1 MFSKWSAL
9 PLRIVHDSRNKTI
22 TIGQLRNA
30 GGITTHVSAYIFDR
44 SPPPILWR
52 CFCLQARSSRPLV
65 LDRSQASHRY
75 IFAKARCFIIWIFFA
90 LGLALFGVI
99 AWPSLCTRMAQ
110 ARWGGVTGINWECK
124 AAGCFRKSLE
134 FSRHRS
140 AGKGARGFDLKNKSP
155 SYILSIEAK
164 LVMDKSI

>member
-1 MFSKWSAL
+1 MHQQRFPMFSKWSAL

-22 TIGQLRNA
+22 TIEQLRNA
-30 GGITTHVSAYIFDR
+30 GGTTTHVSAYIIDR

-65 LDRSQASHRY
+65 LDRSQAS
-75 IFAKARCFIIWIFFA
+75 
-90 LGLALFGVI
+90 
-99 AWPSLCTRMAQ
+99 Q
-110 ARWGGVTGINWECK
+110 ARWSGVTGINWECK

-134 FSRHRS
+134 SSRHRS